1 MTNSITRKRRFII
14 DFAYPQ
20 GQEMCALLGLVPADS
35 DVADLEQEA
44 SWRNNY
50 VLFHTSIEERVHDM
64 ATWAVEA
71 SSFGAENAPEEH
83 KDILRSLL
91 IEFHRACLASLIH
104 ERLVTVEGLEVTD
117 V

>member
-1 MTNSITRKRRFII
+1 MTNSIVRKRRFII
-14 DFAYPQ
+14 DFAFPN
-20 GQEMCALLGLVPADS
+20 GQEMCRLLGLTPADT
-35 DVADLEQEA
+35 DVADLEQQA

-50 VLFHTSIEERVHDM
+50 ALFHTAVEERVHDM

-71 SSFGAENAPEEH
+71 SSLGANAPDEH
-83 KDILRSLL
+83 KDVLRALL

-104 ERLVTVEGLEVTD
+104 ERLVTVEGMGIED